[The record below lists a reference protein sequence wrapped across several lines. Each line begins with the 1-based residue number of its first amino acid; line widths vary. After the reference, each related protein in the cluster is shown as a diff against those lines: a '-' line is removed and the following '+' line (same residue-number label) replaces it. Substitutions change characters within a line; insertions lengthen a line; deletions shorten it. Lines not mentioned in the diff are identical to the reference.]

1 MMTPP
6 PPRSVCPRRVVR
18 MSELHVVDPEP
29 VFSLPAPLPLRA
41 IESRASML
49 SYVSGA
55 MSVGGPNPDEDEGEG
70 EGALSADRSDGE
82 EL

>member
-1 MMTPP
+1 M
-6 PPRSVCPRRVVR
+6 CPRRVVR

-55 MSVGGPNPDEDEGEG
+55 MSVGGPNPDEEGEDEGEGEG
-70 EGALSADRSDGE
+70 EGALSVDRSDGE